1 MGSITKFLVKASNLQ
16 NPEFRIQN
24 PSYRIEKERMSG
36 HGSRGAAE
44 FEEMFR
50 GETSKL
56 FDAVEKE
63 ERGRKE
69 NDNRELKLR
78 YLNSFSGLAAPN
90 SDTSKGQKVLERL
103 VNDPLFDVF
112 FLSSSQFC
120 SLLTNENQCHKNGR
134 KN

>member
-1 MGSITKFLVKASNLQ
+1 MLVRSVGKRAS
-16 NPEFRIQN
+16 PR
-24 PSYRIEKERMSG
+24 PRPRGMSKKG
-36 HGSRGAAE
+36 ESGDV
-44 FEEMFR
+44 EELFS

-56 FDAVEKE
+56 KQAVEKE
-63 ERGRKE
+63 ERGRK
-69 NDNRELKLR
+69 DRELKLR

-103 VNDPLFDVF
+103 VDNPHFDAF

-120 SLLTNENQCHKNGR
+120 SLETNKNRCQKNGQ

>member
-1 MGSITKFLVKASNLQ
+1 MGHQYHKVPGKGFQPS
-16 NPEFRIQN
+16 EFRIQN

-44 FEEMFR
+44 FEEMFS

-69 NDNRELKLR
+69 NDRELKLR

-103 VNDPLFDVF
+103 VDDPLFEVF

-120 SLLTNENQCHKNGR
+120 SLLTNENQCHNNGR

>member
-1 MGSITKFLVKASNLQ
+1 MTDNAHTEFDHPIFLQ
-16 NPEFRIQN
+16 
-24 PSYRIEKERMSG
+24 ERMSG
-36 HGSRGAAE
+36 HGSSGAAE
-44 FEEMFR
+44 YEEMFSE
-50 GETSKL
+50 ETSKL

-69 NDNRELKLR
+69 NDRELKLR

-90 SDTSKGQKVLERL
+90 SDTCKGQKVLERL
-103 VNDPLFDVF
+103 VDNPHFDAF